1 MKFRIT
7 LMLLCFLSVNL
18 FAQEP
23 KKKLENTY
31 AAPLFGI
38 DFYRVKGKKELS
50 GMGYNYKGGIGYSA
64 GLDLAFPLHEKFYL
78 SIQPL
83 FSKKVFERTDECL
96 VCDASFKPTSKF
108 NNIFFDLPISGYY
121 MLMNKKLDIF
131 LIAGIQNSILL
142 KSRETRT
149 TYMGDE
155 VEFNSRVGFNKFIFG
170 INSGVGFNYTLSYR
184 LSAGLN
190 LLYKFSLIKLE
201 KTLDQRYNYFSP
213 QGGLYYRF

>member
-1 MKFRIT
+1 MAN
-7 LMLLCFLSVNL
+7 MY
-18 FAQEP
+18 AQEP
-23 KKKLENTY
+23 KQKLENTY
-31 AAPLFGI
+31 AAPVFSI
-38 DFYRVKGKKELS
+38 DFYKVEGKKELS
-50 GMGYNYKGGIGYSA
+50 GMGYNYKGGLGYSL
-64 GLDLAFPLHEKFYL
+64 GLDMVFPLNEKLYL
-78 SIQPL
+78 SVQPL

-96 VCDASFKPTSKF
+96 VCDANFKPTSTFK
-108 NNIFFDLPISGYY
+108 NSFFDLPVSGYY
-121 MLMNKKLDIF
+121 MLMNKKLDVF

-142 KSRETRT
+142 KSREKRT

-170 INSGVGFNYTLSYR
+170 LNTGLGFNYSLTYR

-190 LLYKFSLIKLE
+190 LLYKFSLMKLE